1 MTKSNCSGHSM
12 IYPLM
17 QKLELCHDPLPG
29 DLFELGPQDLIAK
42 DVHVCICD
50 AQYMRNEV
58 AWDEKYTGVR
68 CRSKQHGVWALL
80 VKQFWLGLNRLLT
93 GGMLIF
99 RFGWRDGP
107 PEARCGWVVEGVGNA
122 FTTYRGKPV
131 IEF

>member
-1 MTKSNCSGHSM
+1 M
-12 IYPLM
+12 IPF
-17 QKLELCHDPLPG
+17 PG

-80 VKQFWLGLNRLLT
+80 VKQFWLGLSRLLT

-107 PEARCGWVVEGVGNA
+107 PEAILMGVGGWSKGWGA
-122 FTTYRGKPV
+122 LTTSRRRSTPKVEHG
-131 IEF
+131 I

>member
-1 MTKSNCSGHSM
+1 M
-12 IYPLM
+12 IPF
-17 QKLELCHDPLPG
+17 PG

-80 VKQFWLGLNRLLT
+80 VKQFWLGLSRLLT

-107 PEARCGWVVEGVGNA
+107 PEAILMGVGGR
-122 FTTYRGKPV
+122 RGG
-131 IEF
+131 ER